1 MAKKFKFKFQTK
13 HFIWLAGGITVA
25 SIASTVLW
33 VILLDSSITA
43 QHQKEASLSSGDSF
57 VTELTKGDT
66 PEERVT
72 KLTQNIQKMQKKMS
86 DLAAKINSKESSDA
100 IKKVTGIQKNLGELN
115 STISNSNRTQE
126 QQESRLVRLE
136 SLSKKMAGGQT
147 GMAGGG
153 GGGSSSDGAKVLG
166 NGVAV
171 YGSIRKAKKQPLAPP
186 KAKALKTDAKPWQY
200 YIPSGSKIKIRL
212 KSYILAP
219 AGGLQAIT
227 GKNAA
232 AYPFF
237 VEIIDDVELADGSIV
252 PLSEEG
258 VALLDAVGDSTNER
272 VMPRL
277 TSLRFYDGNEYF
289 ELSSQDVSIYDTID
303 NAPGLFGKLDTSKR
317 GREMAKAAAVQAV
330 KVFTDTISAQA
341 GAYTPA
347 IPTINPGTG
356 SVTTG
361 TFNLA
366 GAGWAA
372 ASGSLGQFVKFYL
385 DNATKYFDT
394 VQVSDKIAIKNKDGS
409 VSIVPHEAWLVFN
422 KPVFVHKITSGG

>member
-1 MAKKFKFKFQTK
+1 MAKKLKFKFQTK
-13 HFIWLAGGITVA
+13 HFVWIASGITVA
-25 SIASTVLW
+25 SIASTILW
-33 VILLDSSITA
+33 IILLDSSITA
-43 QHQKEASLSSGDSF
+43 NKQREASLSSGDSF
-57 VTELTKGDT
+57 ISELTQGDT

-72 KLTQNIQKMQKKMS
+72 KLTKNIQVMQQQMDDLSTKVSQQESEDTNKKFSSIQNKM
-86 DLAAKINSKESSDA
+86 
-100 IKKVTGIQKNLGELN
+100 GELT
-115 STISNSNRTQE
+115 SSVSNSNRNQE
-126 QQESRLVRLE
+126 QQKSRLERLE

-147 GMAGGG
+147 SAGGVG
-153 GGGSSSDGAKVLG
+153 NSSDGAKVLG

-171 YGSIRKAKKQPLAPP
+171 YGSIRKAKQQTLAPP
-186 KAKALKTDAKPWQY
+186 KAKALKTEANPWQY
-200 YIPSGSKIKIRL
+200 YIPSGSKVKIRL

-227 GKNAA
+227 GQSAA

-237 VEIIDDVELADGSIV
+237 VEILDDVELADGSIV

-277 TSLRFYDGNEYF
+277 TSMRFYDGNEYF
-289 ELSSQDVSIYDTID
+289 ELSSQDVSIYDAID

-347 IPTINPGTG
+347 IPTVNPGTG
-356 SVTTG
+356 GVSTG

-372 ASGSLGQFVKFYL
+372 ASGSLDQFVKFYL
-385 DNATKYFDT
+385 DNATQYFDT
-394 VQVSDKIAIKNKDGS
+394 VAVSDKIAIKNKDGI
-409 VSIVPHEAWLVFN
+409 VNIVPHEAWLVFN
-422 KPVFVHKITSGG
+422 KPVFVRKITSGG

>member
-1 MAKKFKFKFQTK
+1 MAKNFRFKFKTK
-13 HFIWLAGGITVA
+13 HFVWIAGGITVA
-25 SIASTVLW
+25 SIASTILW
-33 VILLDSSITA
+33 VFILNSNITSA
-43 QHQKEASLSSGDSF
+43 HQREASLSSGDSF
-57 VTELTKGDT
+57 LTEMKKGDT

-72 KLTQNIQKMQKKMS
+72 KLTVNIQKMKQKMDTMAQKLSSQETSGADQELVAMQKKVG
-86 DLAAKINSKESSDA
+86 DLSS
-100 IKKVTGIQKNLGELN
+100 I
-115 STISNSNRTQE
+115 ISNSNRNQE
-126 QQESRLVRLE
+126 QQKSRLERLE
-136 SLSKKMAGGQT
+136 SLSKKMAGGQV
-147 GMAGGG
+147 GAGGVG
-153 GGGSSSDGAKVLG
+153 NSSDGAKILG

-171 YGSIRKAKKQPLAPP
+171 YGSIRKTKRRVATAKPAEK
-186 KAKALKTDAKPWQY
+186 KTAAKPWQY
-200 YIPSGSKIKIRL
+200 YIPSGSKVKIRL

-219 AGGLQAIT
+219 AGGLQSIT
-227 GKNAA
+227 GANAA

-237 VEIIDDVELADGSIV
+237 VEILDDVELADGSIV

-277 TSLRFYDGNEYF
+277 TSMRFYDGNEYF
-289 ELSSQDVSIYDTID
+289 ELSAQNVSIYDAID

-330 KVFTDTISAQA
+330 KVFTDTIAAQA

-347 IPTINPGTG
+347 IPTVNPGTG

-361 TFNLA
+361 TFNLG

-372 ASGSLGQFVKFYL
+372 ASGSLDQFVKFYL
-385 DNATKYFDT
+385 DNATQYFDT

-422 KPVFVHKITSGG
+422 APVFVHKITAGR